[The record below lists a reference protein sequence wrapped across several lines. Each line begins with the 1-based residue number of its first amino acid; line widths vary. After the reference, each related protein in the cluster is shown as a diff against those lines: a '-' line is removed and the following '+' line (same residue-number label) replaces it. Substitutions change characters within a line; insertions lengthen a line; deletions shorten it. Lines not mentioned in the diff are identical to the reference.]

1 MNSRKWIGIGACVLL
16 AASTF
21 MHWAWYPD
29 IQKYFTGFFSEKN
42 YYGKP
47 GIFLC
52 LVAVIGIA
60 GYLLNKVWLYRINLV
75 AAALG
80 MAYAIKSFLLFTS
93 SYDGYE
99 PQKQPGIYVMLVCSI
114 VHVVFSMSSM
124 NKATANRPQA
134 D

>member
-1 MNSRKWIGIGACVLL
+1 MNSRKWTGIIACVLL

-52 LVAVIGIA
+52 IVAGIGLLS
-60 GYLLNKVWLYRINLV
+60 YLLDKVWLHRVNLV

-80 MAYAIKSFLLFTS
+80 MAYGIKSFLLFTS
-93 SYDGYE
+93 SYDGYV
-99 PQKQPGIYVMLVCSI
+99 PQREAGIYIMLAASI
-114 VHVVFSMSSM
+114 VNVVFAMSSM
-124 NKATANRPQA
+124 NKATASKQQA

>member
-1 MNSRKWIGIGACVLL
+1 
-16 AASTF
+16 
-21 MHWAWYPD
+21 
-29 IQKYFTGFFSEKN
+29 
-42 YYGKP
+42 
-47 GIFLC
+47 
-52 LVAVIGIA
+52 
-60 GYLLNKVWLYRINLV
+60 LYRINLV

-99 PQKQPGIYVMLVCSI
+99 PQKQPGIYLMLVCSF

-124 NKATANRPQA
+124 NKATASRPQA

>member
-1 MNSRKWIGIGACVLL
+1 MNIRKWIGLGTCVLL

-21 MHWAWYPD
+21 MDWAWYPD
-29 IQKYFTGFFSEKN
+29 IQKYFTGFFTEKN

-52 LVAVIGIA
+52 LVAGIGMA
-60 GYLLNKVWLYRINLV
+60 SYLLNKVWLYRVNLV

-93 SYDGYE
+93 AYDGYL
-99 PQKQPGIYVMLVCSI
+99 PIKQIGIYLMLVSSI
-114 VHVVFSMSSM
+114 AHVVFSMSSM
-124 NKATANRPQA
+124 NKATANRPIA